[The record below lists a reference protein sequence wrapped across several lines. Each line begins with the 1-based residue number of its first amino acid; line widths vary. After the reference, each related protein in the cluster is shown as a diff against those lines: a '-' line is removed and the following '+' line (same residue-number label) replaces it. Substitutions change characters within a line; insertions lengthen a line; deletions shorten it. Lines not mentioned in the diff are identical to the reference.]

1 NGAWWDRG
9 RSDGRTSLIYEPAD
23 GRIPPPT
30 PEAQK
35 RIAALPKLDSSLEG
49 ELGTGTYAGPESV
62 DLYPR
67 CIIRAPLP
75 RVPTGYDNNYQIV
88 QGPGYVAIMQ
98 EQIHETRIIPTD
110 GRPHLNSGVRQWLGD
125 SRGHWEGETLVV
137 ETTNFSDQAPFQDAT
152 KNLKLI
158 ERW

>member
-1 NGAWWDRG
+1 MIR
-9 RSDGRTSLIYEPAD
+9 AD
-23 GRIPPPT
+23 GRIPPLT

-49 ELGTGTYAGPESV
+49 EPGTGTYAGPESV

-75 RVPTGYDNNYQIV
+75 RFPTGYDNNYQIV

-110 GRPHLNSGVRQWLGD
+110 GRPHLTSGVRQWLGD

-137 ETTNFSDQAPFQDAT
+137 ETTNFSDASDVPERHEEYEADRALDAHGRRPHR
-152 KNLKLI
+152 LPLHG
-158 ERW
+158 